1 MIFLKLG
8 GSLITDKTRD
18 NTPRMEVIERIAREI
33 SAQHAAHP
41 QPLLIGHGSGSFGH
55 TVGRKYGTRAGV
67 TSAEGWRGF
76 AEVSVV
82 AARLNRLIADAL
94 HDAGL
99 PVISVPPSAS
109 AQCAD
114 GQLTALD
121 TRLMEAALAHDLVP
135 LVMGDVALDSVRGGT
150 IVSTEEVF
158 FYLAARIPV
167 TRILLA
173 GETAGVYRS
182 LHDHTVIP
190 RITPETWVQVQSG
203 VGISRGADVTGGM
216 ASKVRDML
224 ALVAR
229 QPTVSI
235 SIFSGMQEGNIARA
249 LNGEQ
254 LGTLVGAH

>member
-41 QPLLIGHGSGSFGH
+41 QALLIGHGSGSFGH

-67 TSAEGWRGF
+67 TSAEGWHGF

-121 TRLMEAALAHDLVP
+121 TRLTETALAHELVP

-182 LHDHTVIP
+182 LHDLSVIP
-190 RITPETWVQVQSG
+190 RITPETWAQVQSG
-203 VGISRGADVTGGM
+203 VGASRGADVTGGM

-224 ALVAR
+224 TLVAR
-229 QPTVSI
+229 QPAVSI
-235 SIFSGMQEGNIARA
+235 CIFSGMQEGNITRA
-249 LNGEQ
+249 LNSEQ
-254 LGTLVGAH
+254 LGTLIEAH